1 MFTFGKKNENPMRKN
16 FLKVL
21 AMMLVLISFDLNAQ
35 QKKDIHL
42 KDIWANGI
50 FFPEMANGVNP
61 LNDGELYLV
70 DNDTALNV
78 FSYRKGKFVRTLLH
92 RSALLRDGNDE
103 PISFNNYTLSSDEKK
118 ILLLT
123 ETESIY
129 RHSTKSNYYV
139 YDLAK
144 ETLKPLSENGKQ
156 SLADFSPDGSMIAF
170 VRDNNIFIKNLTN
183 QKETQITSDGKFN
196 EIINGMADWVYE
208 EEFSFT
214 KAFFWSPDSK
224 KIAFYRFDESD
235 VKEFQL
241 AYYQGL
247 YPEWYKY
254 KYPKAGES
262 NSVIEIKIYD
272 LASNTILNVPLGEDN
287 DIYIPRIKW
296 TSSGDWLCIQ
306 KMNRLQNQL
315 ELILANT
322 SNGNTTPLYK
332 ETNTYYIDITDNLF
346 FLPDNQYFVITS
358 EKNGFNHIYLYS
370 MSGVELKQLTNGNWD
385 VTEVYGID
393 NQNKLIF
400 FQSAELSPIDRHIY
414 SVDFD
419 GKAKKLTSL
428 EGYNSADFSSKFDY
442 FIGTN
447 TTANTPHVI
456 QVFQKDGK
464 LLRTIIDNNA
474 FKARM
479 SEFRLSKLEFFTI
492 TDPSITLPDGKQ
504 VALNAWRILPDDFDP
519 TKKYPVLIYVYGG
532 PGSQTVTNSWGWS
545 NYFWFQMLAQKGM
558 IVISVDNRGTG
569 ARGELFKKM
578 TYRELGKYETEDL
591 ITSARYLSKLDYVDS
606 SRIGVFGWSYGGYM
620 STLAITKGA
629 DEFSAAIAVAPVTSW
644 RYYDNIYTERFMQ
657 KPQDNASGYDD
668 NSPINHVNK
677 LKGKY
682 LLVHGSADDNVH
694 YQNSMEL
701 VNALVRANK
710 QFELMI
716 YPNRNHGIYGGTT
729 RLHLY
734 TLMTD
739 FLEQN
744 LIEK

>member
-1 MFTFGKKNENPMRKN
+1 
-16 FLKVL
+16 
-21 AMMLVLISFDLNAQ
+21 
-35 QKKDIHL
+35 
-42 KDIWANGI
+42 
-50 FFPEMANGVNP
+50 
-61 LNDGELYLV
+61 
-70 DNDTALNV
+70 
-78 FSYRKGKFVRTLLH
+78 
-92 RSALLRDGNDE
+92 
-103 PISFNNYTLSSDEKK
+103 
-118 ILLLT
+118 
-123 ETESIY
+123 
-129 RHSTKSNYYV
+129 
-139 YDLAK
+139 
-144 ETLKPLSENGKQ
+144 
-156 SLADFSPDGSMIAF
+156 
-170 VRDNNIFIKNLTN
+170 
-183 QKETQITSDGKFN
+183 
-196 EIINGMADWVYE
+196 
-208 EEFSFT
+208 
-214 KAFFWSPDSK
+214 
-224 KIAFYRFDESD
+224 
-235 VKEFQL
+235 
-241 AYYQGL
+241 
-247 YPEWYKY
+247 
-254 KYPKAGES
+254 
-262 NSVIEIKIYD
+262 
-272 LASNTILNVPLGEDN
+272 
-287 DIYIPRIKW
+287 
-296 TSSGDWLCIQ
+296 
-306 KMNRLQNQL
+306 
-315 ELILANT
+315 
-322 SNGNTTPLYK
+322 
-332 ETNTYYIDITDNLF
+332 
-346 FLPDNQYFVITS
+346 
-358 EKNGFNHIYLYS
+358 